1 MAVVVV
7 ESPAK
12 AKTINKYL
20 GSNYTVLASY
30 GHVRDLPK
38 KDGSVKPDEDFSME
52 WEVDGDGAK
61 RVRAIAEAIK
71 KEADDGDEL
80 PLGDLDVDVLQDL
93 GVAVGFGRVF
103 QCQNAHTDHRVA
115 EKVNMDW
122 SAYIRRSKR

>member
-61 RVRAIAEAIK
+61 RVITVS
-71 KEADDGDEL
+71 L
-80 PLGDLDVDVLQDL
+80 
-93 GVAVGFGRVF
+93 
-103 QCQNAHTDHRVA
+103 
-115 EKVNMDW
+115 
-122 SAYIRRSKR
+122 IRSI